1 MHACV
6 KFKKKIRKI
15 QSSSPSYYMFCLLW
29 MDIIESE
36 PAYIFQILPV
46 VMLCSLNLLKLGQV
60 FTEQEIL

>member
-15 QSSSPSYYMFCLLW
+15 QSSSPSYYMFWLLW

-46 VMLCSLNLLKLGQV
+46 VMLCSLLKLGQV